1 MKRIVY
7 ILSGVAV
14 IAATFWFLSA
24 SHVAAQTA
32 TNATSGAAQTPT
44 NETSDAQYQRALAEQ
59 AEQSKRYA
67 ESLRK
72 QEETLKRAEALIA
85 TQEEFLKRQAADL
98 DRYEKSLD
106 TWEKQ
111 QKQSQK
117 YLDSLTK
124 SRCLTNLRSQPSLAL
139 SAPLSR
145 FTSRVGG
152 GSAFYVRPHRDL

>member
-1 MKRIVY
+1 MAVAELGSLGIVEHTYTMKRIVY
-7 ILSGVAV
+7 IITGLAV
-14 IAATFWFLSA
+14 ITATFWFLSA

-32 TNATSGAAQTPT
+32 T

-67 ESLRK
+67 ETLRK
-72 QEETLKRAEALIA
+72 QEEMLKRAEALIA

-98 DRYEKSLD
+98 DRYEKILD

-111 QKQSQK
+111 QKQYQK

-124 SRCLTNLRSQPSLAL
+124 
-139 SAPLSR
+139 
-145 FTSRVGG
+145 
-152 GSAFYVRPHRDL
+152 